1 MQSLTYQKKFT
12 KPGWKTGKDMA
23 NVQST
28 TLRNAGERTGEID
41 QEINGLELNNSNFE
55 QGNDTSRIYILES
68 YKVPKEMN
76 HC

>member
-1 MQSLTYQKKFT
+1 MGS
-12 KPGWKTGKDMA
+12 
-23 NVQST
+23 VQST
-28 TLRNAGERTGEID
+28 ILRNAGEITGEID

-55 QGNDTSRIYILES
+55 QGNETRRIYILES